1 MAAPRIGRRVT
12 PEQWQAVKKVMTKA
26 LQAPAEDRAR
36 IIDEECAG
44 DELLRNEVNSLFAE
58 VRADDDASGSIDDS
72 LRNAVV
78 AEAKALSSTRALTDV
93 ETLRAALQQKL
104 GDSYDIVSTLGVGG
118 MGAVFLAREKT
129 LDRYVAIKTLR
140 AEVAI
145 TEGGR
150 ERFRREARIAAS
162 LSHPGILPLHTFGET
177 GGMWYLVMGYVRGQS
192 LQQRL
197 QTERRLAADEARR
210 IMRALA
216 EALEHAH
223 QHHVIHRDIKP
234 ANILLDAESGRPLLS
249 DFGISKILND
259 ADALTNTGVM
269 LGTPHYMSPEQI
281 ANAADCDER
290 SDVYSLGAVA
300 YAMLTGRAP
309 LADDQASESPS
320 RRASSIIV
328 PIDRLNPA
336 TPADLS
342 AVVMRCLATQPEN
355 RWPNARAL
363 RDALDRVDHSADAV
377 LPASVREI
385 SGFGAYSVGW
395 FVLWMASV
403 GQVQSSGPRAVI
415 VLLALL
421 VPLGLALHVMRLKAP
436 STRRMQLL
444 QVAFWP
450 PLWWGMWWPRSLRRP
465 GDVWSLL
472 PWPAKFIRVVM
483 SAFTISLP
491 VLAFGHEAFGLM
503 QSSGDFET
511 RWYVTL
517 GSLLIF
523 TSLALAST
531 VVWTS
536 KLKLPFADDLL
547 FIFGST
553 APSAFWKRREIMRS
567 LRQAGSSVREPE
579 AEIPADYLR
588 AMEDVQRASA
598 HEASTTFEKPISAA
612 RDLVNSITALER
624 EIAEL
629 ERNAPASELARVT
642 DRLASLRA
650 NSSTPQSEQQRALT
664 DVVTKELELLRGL
677 QQRRSLAATERVA
690 LFDKLRALWIDVS
703 QTKAAADE

>member
-1 MAAPRIGRRVT
+1 MT

-26 LQAPAEDRAR
+26 LQAPVEDRAR
-36 IIDEECAG
+36 IIQEECGG
-44 DELLRNEVNSLFAE
+44 DEVLRNEVNSLFAE
-58 VRADDDASGSIDDS
+58 VRAEDVATDGIEDS

-78 AEAKALSSTRALTDV
+78 AEAKALSSARALTDV

-118 MGAVFLAREKT
+118 MGAVFLAREKA

-197 QTERRLAADEARR
+197 HAERRLAADEARR
-210 IMRALA
+210 IMRGLA

-223 QHHVIHRDIKP
+223 QHRVIHRDIKP

-249 DFGISKILND
+249 DFGISKVLND
-259 ADALTNTGVM
+259 ADLLTHTGAM

-281 ANAADCDER
+281 ANVSDCDER

-309 LADDQASESPS
+309 QADDDLREPTS
-320 RRASSIIV
+320 RRLLSVIV
-328 PIDRLNPA
+328 PIERLNPA
-336 TPADLS
+336 SPSDLN

-355 RWPNARAL
+355 RWPSARAL

-385 SGFGAYSVGW
+385 SGFGAYSVAW
-395 FVLWMASV
+395 FVLWIASL
-403 GQVQSSGPRAVI
+403 GWVQSTGPRAVI

-421 VPLGLALHVMRLKAP
+421 VPLGLALHVVRLESP
-436 STRRMQLL
+436 STRRIQLL

-450 PLWWGMWWPRSLRRP
+450 PLWWGMWWPKNLRRP

-491 VLAFGHEAFGLM
+491 ALAFGHDAFGLS
-503 QSSGDFET
+503 SSGNVES
-511 RWYVTL
+511 RWYATV
-517 GSLLIF
+517 GGLLLF
-523 TSLALAST
+523 TAMALVGT

-536 KLKLPFADDLL
+536 RLRLPFADDLL

-553 APSAFWKRREIMRS
+553 APSAFWKRREIVRS
-567 LRQAGSSVREPE
+567 LRRAGSGVREPE
-579 AEIPADYLR
+579 LEVPADYLR
-588 AMEDVQRASA
+588 ALEDLQRAGT
-598 HEASTTFEKPISAA
+598 HESSFALDNPIAAA
-612 RDLVNSITALER
+612 REFVQSITALER

-629 ERNAPASELARVT
+629 ERNAPASELTRVT
-642 DRLASLRA
+642 DRLASLRT
-650 NSSTPQSEQQRALT
+650 NSTTSPSAQQRALA

-677 QQRRSLAATERVA
+677 QQRRALAASERTV
-690 LFDKLRALWIDVS
+690 LFDRLRSLWTELS
-703 QTKAAADE
+703 HAQTDANQ